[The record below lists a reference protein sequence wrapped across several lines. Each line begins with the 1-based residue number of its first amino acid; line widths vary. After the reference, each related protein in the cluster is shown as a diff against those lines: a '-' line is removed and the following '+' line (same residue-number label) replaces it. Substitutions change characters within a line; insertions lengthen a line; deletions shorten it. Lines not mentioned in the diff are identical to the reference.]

1 MPTNKHIFPSAIL
14 GFASL
19 IFVGFLSACSGD
31 SSSNSNNEPESGFQ
45 NTDPSA
51 TLNYTHIWDGSI
63 ATAFAS
69 GTGTK
74 VDPYLIADPEQLAFL
89 AQEVNGGESF
99 DGQYFKLTQDIVL
112 NTSDAKSWGS
122 SAPAHSW
129 LIIGNA
135 QYSWFEGVFDGNGYT
150 ISGAYVNEPE
160 AQFVGLFGSAND
172 AILKNIKVV
181 NSYFE
186 GNMFVAGIVGDVQ
199 YSTVDSCTNEAIVVG
214 HYTQVGGI
222 AGESSA
228 TTISN
233 CVNKG
238 SVTGD
243 SQVGGIVGNNGMS
256 GNVIQCTNAGSVSSE
271 EGGSVGSIVG
281 YHNQMFGGEITNCT
295 DTSNSGLLLVGNGY
309 TPAEN
314 SSSSVS
320 EEIYSSSSIEEV
332 LSSSS
337 AIDTEMS
344 SSSASGVI
352 TLNCNGMIITVESI
366 EEIDPSCTVVE

>member
-1 MPTNKHIFPSAIL
+1 MFTNKRILSSSIF
-14 GFASL
+14 GYASL
-19 IFVGFLSACSGD
+19 IFIFFLSACTGD
-31 SSSNSNNEPESGFQ
+31 SSSNSELESDFQ

-51 TLNYTHIWDGSI
+51 TLNYTHVWDGSI

-69 GTGTK
+69 GTGAK
-74 VDPYLIADPEQLAFL
+74 DDPYLIADPEQLAFL

-99 DGQYFKLTQDIVL
+99 DGQYFKLTSDIIL
-112 NTSDAKSWGS
+112 NNGNAKSWGS

-135 QYSWFEGVFDGNGYT
+135 QYSWFEGVFDGDGYT
-150 ISGAYVNEPE
+150 ISGAYVNKPD
-160 AQFVGLFGSAND
+160 AQFVGLFGSANN

-186 GNMFVAGIVGDVQ
+186 GNMFVAGIVGDIQ
-199 YSTVDSCTNEAIVVG
+199 YSIVDSCTNEAIVVG

-222 AGESSA
+222 AGESSL

-243 SQVGGIVGNNGMS
+243 SQVGGIVGNNGIS
-256 GNVIQCTNAGSVSSE
+256 GDVILCTNSGSISSE
-271 EGGSVGSIVG
+271 EGGTVGSIVG
-281 YHNQMFGGEITNCT
+281 YHNQMFGGQITNCT
-295 DTSNSGLLLVGNGY
+295 DTSNSELPLVGNGY
-309 TPAEN
+309 TP
-314 SSSSVS
+314 SSSSSFSDVL
-320 EEIYSSSSIEEV
+320 SSSSFLEEV

-337 AIDTEMS
+337 IVDTES
-344 SSSASGVI
+344 SSSNASGAI

>member
-1 MPTNKHIFPSAIL
+1 MPTNKQILSSAIL
-14 GFASL
+14 GFTSL

-31 SSSNSNNEPESGFQ
+31 SSSNSEPESSFQ

-51 TLNYTHIWDGSI
+51 TLNYTHVWDGSI
-63 ATAFAS
+63 ATAFAG

-74 VDPYLIADPEQLAFL
+74 DDPYLIADPEQLAFL

-99 DGQYFKLTQDIVL
+99 DGQYFKLTDDIVL
-112 NTSDAKSWGS
+112 NTGDAKSWGS
-122 SAPAHSW
+122 SAPAHLW
-129 LIIGNA
+129 LIIGDA
-135 QYSWFEGVFDGNGYT
+135 QYSWFEGIFDGDGYT
-150 ISGAYVNEPE
+150 ISGAYVNEPD
-160 AQFVGLFGSAND
+160 AQFVGLFGSANN
-172 AILKNIKVV
+172 AILRNIKVV

-199 YSTVDSCTNEAIVVG
+199 YSTVNSCTNEAIVVG

-222 AGESSA
+222 AGESSL

-243 SQVGGIVGNNGMS
+243 SQVGGIVGNNGIS
-256 GNVIQCTNAGSVSSE
+256 GEVILSTNSGSISSE
-271 EGGSVGSIVG
+271 EGGTVGSIVG
-281 YHNQMFGGEITNCT
+281 YHNQMFGGQITNCT
-295 DTSNSGLLLVGNGY
+295 DTSNSGLALVGNGY
-309 TPAEN
+309 TPTPSIG
-314 SSSSVS
+314 SSSLSD
-320 EEIYSSSSIEEV
+320 V

-337 AIDTEMS
+337 TIDTETS
-344 SSSASGVI
+344 SSSDSGLI